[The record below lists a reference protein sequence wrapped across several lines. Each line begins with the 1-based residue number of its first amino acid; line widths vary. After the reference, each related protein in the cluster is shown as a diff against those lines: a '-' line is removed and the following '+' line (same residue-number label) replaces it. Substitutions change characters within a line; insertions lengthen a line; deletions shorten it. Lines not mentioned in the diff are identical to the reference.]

1 MISNSNSL
9 SSNMLSLP
17 KFAPTRAPAQ
27 RAPKSVKI
35 GSLTIPNVAV
45 GTINWGADSPQ
56 VESYERVPGA
66 RGQFYDTAER
76 YSTSPLVGLGMGW
89 GTTEM
94 QFDDKI
100 GSAIVGTKFT
110 PTPWRKKSSD
120 VVEAA
125 LRSCERLGVEQL
137 DLYSIHTP
145 DIFSKKGEELN
156 CVYWDGLVE
165 CVERGIVKNV
175 GVSNYGSTLL
185 TEAHAYLKKKNVK
198 LVSNQIHYSLLYN
211 DKSEKTKLT
220 GEKLN
225 IKTFGYF
232 GLGMGLLTGS
242 YSKYYIM
249 KHLKDYGLSAADGYN
264 IGEVDATMPTRKKN
278 GSKNGRSIFEMND
291 LTKYAATSNIDALV
305 GEMVKV
311 AVKHKKTV
319 AQVAINYCVTKGVVP
334 IVGVSSINQ
343 FKSNLDAGGSWRLD
357 AEDMKRLESVEV
369 AKFEG
374 AGFKRSEGK
383 FVGYGE
389 KSWSLD

>member
-76 YSTSPLVGLGMGW
+76 YSTSPLVGLGMVRIPTRKTPSFAQNLTPTPQGW

-125 LRSCERLGVEQL
+125 LRSCER
-137 DLYSIHTP
+137 
-145 DIFSKKGEELN
+145 
-156 CVYWDGLVE
+156 
-165 CVERGIVKNV
+165 
-175 GVSNYGSTLL
+175 
-185 TEAHAYLKKKNVK
+185 
-198 LVSNQIHYSLLYN
+198 
-211 DKSEKTKLT
+211 
-220 GEKLN
+220 
-225 IKTFGYF
+225 
-232 GLGMGLLTGS
+232 
-242 YSKYYIM
+242 
-249 KHLKDYGLSAADGYN
+249 
-264 IGEVDATMPTRKKN
+264 
-278 GSKNGRSIFEMND
+278 
-291 LTKYAATSNIDALV
+291 
-305 GEMVKV
+305 
-311 AVKHKKTV
+311 
-319 AQVAINYCVTKGVVP
+319 
-334 IVGVSSINQ
+334 
-343 FKSNLDAGGSWRLD
+343 
-357 AEDMKRLESVEV
+357 
-369 AKFEG
+369 
-374 AGFKRSEGK
+374 
-383 FVGYGE
+383 
-389 KSWSLD
+389 